1 MDEARL
7 PLIGEYAPEFQAQT
21 TKGSI
26 NFPGDFKGKWVVF
39 FSHPADYT
47 PVCTTEFIAFN
58 KAYEEFKKRNCEIL
72 GLSVDSVYSHIAWI
86 MNIEEKAKEK
96 IQFAVVGDPM
106 GKVASLY
113 GMLHPKASVS
123 ATVRA
128 VFFIDPNGIIRAI
141 LYYPLTNGRNI
152 KEIIRLLEALQKTDT
167 EKVATP
173 ANWVSQ
179 KQTWEFDENK
189 VIVGPP
195 LTVDGAKTRLSENY
209 ECIDWYLCFK
219 KG

>member
-1 MDEARL
+1 MDEQRL
-7 PLIGEYAPEFQAQT
+7 PLIGEKAPEFQAQT

-26 NFPGDFKGKWVVF
+26 NFPDDFKGKWVVF

-58 KAYEEFKKRNCEIL
+58 KEYQEFQKRNCEIL
-72 GLSVDSVYSHIAWI
+72 GLSVDSIYSHISWI
-86 MNIEEKAKEK
+86 MNIEEKANEK

-113 GMLHPKASVS
+113 GMLHPRASAS

-152 KEIIRLLEALQKTDT
+152 KEIIRLLEALQKTDSD
-167 EKVATP
+167 KVATP
-173 ANWVSQ
+173 ANWVSS
-179 KQTWEFDENK
+179 KQTWEFNEEK
-189 VIVGPP
+189 VIVGAP
-195 LTVDGAKTRLSENY
+195 LTVDGAKQRLSEDY
-209 ECIDWYLCFK
+209 QCIDWYLCFK
-219 KG
+219 K

>member
-1 MDEARL
+1 MDESRL
-7 PLIGEYAPEFQAQT
+7 PLIGEKAPEFQAQT
-21 TKGSI
+21 TKGAI
-26 NFPGDFKGKWVVF
+26 NFPDDFKGKWVVF

-58 KAYEEFKKRNCEIL
+58 KAYSEFQKRNCEVL
-72 GLSVDSVYSHIAWI
+72 GLSVDSIYSHISWI
-86 MNIEEKAKEK
+86 MNIEEKANEK
-96 IQFAVVGDPM
+96 IQFAVVGDAM

-113 GMLHPKASVS
+113 GMLHPKASGS

-152 KEIIRLLEALQKTDT
+152 KEIIRLLEALQKTDSD
-167 EKVATP
+167 KVATP
-173 ANWVSQ
+173 ANWVSS
-179 KQTWEFDENK
+179 KQVWEFDEEK
-189 VIVGPP
+189 VIVGAP
-195 LTVDGAKTRLSENY
+195 LTVDGAKQRLSENY

-219 KG
+219 K

>member
-1 MDEARL
+1 MDEMRL
-7 PLIGEYAPEFQAQT
+7 PLIGERAPEFQAQT

-26 NFPGDFKGKWVVF
+26 NFPDSFKGKWVVF

-58 KAYEEFKKRNCEIL
+58 KEYSEFQKRNCEIL
-72 GLSVDSVYSHIAWI
+72 GLSVDSIFSHISWI
-86 MNIEEKAKEK
+86 MNIEEKTNEK

-113 GMLHPKASVS
+113 GMLHPKASGS

-152 KEIIRLLEALQKTDT
+152 KEIIRLLDALQKTDSD
-167 EKVATP
+167 KVATP
-173 ANWVSQ
+173 ANWVGS
-179 KQTWEFDENK
+179 KQVWEFSEEK
-189 VIVGPP
+189 VIVSAP
-195 LTVDGAKTRLSENY
+195 LTVDGAKQRIKEGY
-209 ECIDWYLCFK
+209 DCIDWYLCFK
-219 KG
+219 K